1 MSLVLEALRKQH
13 ADADPAAAVALNLS
27 AEQRRQRPWMV
38 LAALALLLN
47 AAVLAWAFRDRLFGS
62 PPAPDQPV
70 AEATEP
76 AQPQGQPPAAAAPA
90 AAPQAAVPPGAQ
102 TPGPGQD
109 QTALPGQTAPGYTSQ
124 DPGQLAAQAPSPAPA
139 AVPADAMT
147 AVSLQAAAAA
157 GAPPTVPGGAGPRV
171 LERVTLDALPG
182 DARARF
188 PGIVIS
194 THVYAEDPDLRAI
207 VVNGARLQEGSQVAG
222 LTIREIG
229 PDGVAVEFEN
239 YVVEVPIFTDW

>member
-13 ADADPAAAVALNLS
+13 ADADPAAAVALNL
-27 AEQRRQRPWMV
+27 AATQRRQRPWMV

-47 AAVLAWAFRDRLFGS
+47 VGVLTWAFRDRLFGGAAPDPPVVEAAEPAGAPGEPAIAASPAAPAQVGEAAGAQAGASAQSQTAVPAQAMPGDPVQDAGQMAAQPLS
-62 PPAPDQPV
+62 PPPGAG
-70 AEATEP
+70 P
-76 AQPQGQPPAAAAPA
+76 AQPM
-90 AAPQAAVPPGAQ
+90 
-102 TPGPGQD
+102 T
-109 QTALPGQTAPGYTSQ
+109 
-124 DPGQLAAQAPSPAPA
+124 AAQPQ
-139 AVPADAMT
+139 M
-147 AVSLQAAAAA
+147 
-157 GAPPTVPGGAGPRV
+157 APPVSGFPTGSGNTGPRV
-171 LERVTLDALPG
+171 LERVSLDALPA

-207 VVNGARLQEGSQVAG
+207 VVNGTRLQEGDQVVG

-239 YVVEVPIFTDW
+239 YVVDVPIFTDW

>member
-27 AEQRRQRPWMV
+27 AEKRRQRPWMA

-47 AAVLAWAFRDRLFGS
+47 AGVVTWALRDRLFGN
-62 PPAPDQPV
+62 PAPAQAV
-70 AEATEP
+70 VEAREATEP
-76 AQPQGQPPAAAAPA
+76 TRPTGEPTEAAVSAAAAQVEVSPGPPAAAPGQGQA
-90 AAPQAAVPPGAQ
+90 AASVPV
-102 TPGPGQD
+102 
-109 QTALPGQTAPGYTSQ
+109 
-124 DPGQLAAQAPSPAPA
+124 APSPALPDA
-139 AVPADAMT
+139 TQFPNQVLPPPAD
-147 AVSLQAAAAA
+147 V
-157 GAPPTVPGGAGPRV
+157 AGPRV
-171 LERVTLDALPG
+171 LERVTLDALPA

-207 VVNGARLQEGSQVAG
+207 VVNGARLQEGDQVAG
-222 LTIREIG
+222 LSIREIG

>member
-13 ADADPAAAVALNLS
+13 ADADPAAAVALNL
-27 AEQRRQRPWMV
+27 AATQRRHRPWLV

-47 AAVLAWAFRDRLFGS
+47 AGVLTWAFRDRLFGG
-62 PPAPDQPV
+62 PAPDQPV

-76 AQPQGQPPAAAAPA
+76 ARAPGEPAATATPAPPPQVVDAAGAQAAASAQNQVALPLQAAPGYPVQDAGQVAAQPVSPQPGAVPAQPMAAAP
-90 AAPQAAVPPGAQ
+90 PQ
-102 TPGPGQD
+102 T
-109 QTALPGQTAPGYTSQ
+109 T
-124 DPGQLAAQAPSPAPA
+124 PA
-139 AVPADAMT
+139 AGD
-147 AVSLQAAAAA
+147 S
-157 GAPPTVPGGAGPRV
+157 PTVSGGAGPRV
-171 LERVTLDALPG
+171 LERVSLDALPA

-194 THVYAEDPDLRAI
+194 THVYAEDPGLRAI
-207 VVNGARLQEGSQVAG
+207 VVNGTRLQEGSQVAG

-239 YVVEVPIFTDW
+239 YVVEVPIFTEW

>member
-13 ADADPAAAVALNLS
+13 ADADPAAAVSLDLS
-27 AEQRRQRPWMV
+27 AQRRRQRPWMV

-47 AAVLAWAFRDRLFGS
+47 AGVLTWAFRDRLFGTTV
-62 PPAPDQPV
+62 PDQPI
-70 AEATEP
+70 AEAPAPTQTPGEP
-76 AQPQGQPPAAAAPA
+76 AAAAAPA
-90 AAPQAAVPPGAQ
+90 AAPQAAV
-102 TPGPGQD
+102 T
-109 QTALPGQTAPGYTSQ
+109 
-124 DPGQLAAQAPSPAPA
+124 AQAPAQIQTAQPVQTTPGYAVQGTGQVPAQALSPPTDAVPAYPATTAPLQTAPA
-139 AVPADAMT
+139 AVE
-147 AVSLQAAAAA
+147 S
-157 GAPPTVPGGAGPRV
+157 PTGSDGAGPRV
-171 LERVTLDALPG
+171 LERVTLDALPA

-207 VVNGARLQEGSQVAG
+207 VVNGARLQEGNRVAG